1 MSFFDWL
8 TTGSSHGILLE
19 QEKEPALSKPF
30 LPFLSSVSLQTQPF
44 SHGYDLSKP
53 LSKAQ
58 LSHIAALAHII
69 DERDG
74 KPLSQKLDSCT
85 KQSIDFLCA
94 DAIDDEPYVSSQLNP
109 LLHCRTE
116 IVTALN
122 WLADAFEAKHR
133 FIAVYK
139 NMSSLDT
146 KIPASIESV
155 EVRRMEGRY
164 PMEIR
169 AFRNLGKN
177 TLIVGSAALL
187 HLYRAVTEGRVQ
199 TTSFITVAGN
209 CVTNPCN
216 LEVTIGTS
224 VDQVLERCG
233 LSREPSCLIEGGAMH
248 GILIQNPLHTMV
260 RADTRSILAFHID
273 RQEQLYNR
281 IGCGRCIEACPSGL
295 NPHKLYRCVTTNH
308 AQKAISLGLHNCI
321 GCSTCSY
328 VCPSRLDLAYT
339 ITTGKQKFPNA
350 KD

>member
-122 WLADAFEAKHR
+122 WLADAVEAQHR
-133 FIAVYK
+133 FIAV
-139 NMSSLDT
+139 
-146 KIPASIESV
+146 
-155 EVRRMEGRY
+155 
-164 PMEIR
+164 
-169 AFRNLGKN
+169 
-177 TLIVGSAALL
+177 
-187 HLYRAVTEGRVQ
+187 
-199 TTSFITVAGN
+199 
-209 CVTNPCN
+209 
-216 LEVTIGTS
+216 
-224 VDQVLERCG
+224 
-233 LSREPSCLIEGGAMH
+233 
-248 GILIQNPLHTMV
+248 
-260 RADTRSILAFHID
+260 
-273 RQEQLYNR
+273 
-281 IGCGRCIEACPSGL
+281 
-295 NPHKLYRCVTTNH
+295 
-308 AQKAISLGLHNCI
+308 
-321 GCSTCSY
+321 
-328 VCPSRLDLAYT
+328 
-339 ITTGKQKFPNA
+339 
-350 KD
+350 